1 MGLSTIITFV
11 AIYLGI
17 IFLISGAAILALK
30 ELSESSDNR
39 ERYDVL
45 RKIGAD
51 ESMINRSLFKQ
62 IGIFFLMPLSLAV
75 VHSVFGLQF
84 VRKMMITIG
93 EVNRFG
99 SIVTTAAVLL
109 VFTADISSPHI
120 WAANELFRENE
131 NKKTRT
137 CHTISVDKTVLEP
150 PKTEIGGKCHDRTFS
165 T

>member
-1 MGLSTIITFV
+1 MEETDIKINAVRRESGIYSNTRTDIVSASMGLSTIITFV

-84 VRKMMITIG
+84 VRKRMITIG

-109 VFTADISSPHI
+109 VIY
-120 WAANELFRENE
+120 
-131 NKKTRT
+131 
-137 CHTISVDKTVLEP
+137 
-150 PKTEIGGKCHDRTFS
+150 GGYFLTTYLGSKRIIQGK
-165 T
+165 

>member
-1 MGLSTIITFV
+1 MSQIGYTDACGAGIFFGTFV

-39 ERYDVL
+39 DRYEGL

-51 ESMINRSLFKQ
+51 ERMINRSLFKQ

-75 VHSVFGLQF
+75 VHSIFGLQF
-84 VRKMMITIG
+84 VRVMMITMG

-99 SIVTTAAVLL
+99 SILTTALILL
-109 VFTADISSPHI
+109 VIY
-120 WAANELFRENE
+120 
-131 NKKTRT
+131 
-137 CHTISVDKTVLEP
+137 
-150 PKTEIGGKCHDRTFS
+150 GGYFLTTYLGSKRIIQGK
-165 T
+165 